1 MQVKVKAFH
10 PLGHQ
15 FQEMLA
21 VVVVAK
27 DALTSVA
34 PAGDMIPSAGQ
45 SDP

>member
-1 MQVKVKAFH
+1 MQVKGKAFH
-10 PLGHQ
+10 ALGQQ
-15 FQEMLA
+15 FQKMLA

-27 DALTSVA
+27 DALMRVA